1 MVWFQILNK
10 IKPLM
15 TAIENQKLTFRSVAE
30 NIALVESL
38 VDNICEEFKINEDNY
53 GNILVAVTEAVTNAI
68 QHGNKY
74 DPKKNVEVIV
84 KTKENLLRFVI
95 HDEGSG
101 FDFENLPDPTDPENI
116 EKPHGRGIFL
126 MQHLADNV
134 NFKENGR
141 VVELNFKVCAN

>member
-1 MVWFQILNK
+1 
-10 IKPLM
+10 M
-15 TAIENQKLTFRSVAE
+15 TAIENQNLTFKSIAE

-38 VDNICEEFKINEDNY
+38 IDNVCEEFKINEDNY

-74 DPKKNVEVIV
+74 DPGKNVKVLV
-84 KTKENLLRFVI
+84 KTKDNQLRFVI
-95 HDEGSG
+95 QDEGSG
-101 FDFENLPDPTDPENI
+101 FDFDNLPDPTDPENI

-141 VVELNFKVCAN
+141 IVELNFKMCAN

>member
-1 MVWFQILNK
+1 MVWFQKQTKSN
-10 IKPLM
+10 LM
-15 TAIENQKLTFRSVAE
+15 TTTENQNLTFSSVSE

-38 VDNICEEFKINEDNY
+38 VDDICEGHKINEDNY

-74 DPKKNVEVIV
+74 DPKKNVKVEVNTNNDLI
-84 KTKENLLRFVI
+84 KFVI
-95 HDEGSG
+95 QDEGKG
-101 FDFENLPDPTDPENI
+101 FDYSHLPDPTNPENI

-134 NFKENGR
+134 NFKDHGR
-141 VVELNFKVCAN
+141 VVELNFKIFHN

>member
-1 MVWFQILNK
+1 
-10 IKPLM
+10 M
-15 TAIENQKLTFRSVAE
+15 TATENQNLTFKSTAE

-38 VDNICEEFKINEDNY
+38 VDTVCDEYKINEDNY

-74 DPKKNVEVIV
+74 DPKKNVNVVV
-84 KTKENLLRFVI
+84 KTKSDLIRFVI
-95 HDEGSG
+95 QDEGKG
-101 FDFENLPDPTDPENI
+101 FDFDHLPDPTDPQNI

-141 VVELNFKVCAN
+141 IVELNFKICPN

>member
-1 MVWFQILNK
+1 
-10 IKPLM
+10 M
-15 TAIENQKLTFRSVAE
+15 TAVENQNLTFKSATE
-30 NIALVESL
+30 NLVLVESL
-38 VDNICEEFKINEDNY
+38 IDNVCEEFKINEDNY

-74 DPKKNVEVIV
+74 DNKKSVNVIV
-84 KTKENLLRFVI
+84 ETKSNTLKFVVK
-95 HDEGSG
+95 DEGNG
-101 FDFENLPDPTDPENI
+101 FDYAHLPDPTNPENI

-141 VVELNFKVCAN
+141 VVELNFKICAN

>member
-1 MVWFQILNK
+1 
-10 IKPLM
+10 M
-15 TAIENQKLTFRSVAE
+15 TAIENQNLTFNSVTE

-38 VDNICEEFKINEDNY
+38 VDSICDEYKINEDNY

-74 DPKKNVEVIV
+74 NPKKNVNVVV
-84 KTKENLLRFVI
+84 KTNPQLIRFVI
-95 HDEGSG
+95 QDEGLG
-101 FDFENLPDPTDPENI
+101 FDFANLPDPTDPQNL

-134 NFKENGR
+134 SFKENGR
-141 VVELNFKVCAN
+141 IVELNFKIFPN